1 MKKVYFL
8 ALLFVLVLS
17 VPFVYS
23 QCGSSCGDE
32 QAKTSCSG
40 GICSPDDCASC
51 VSNEPAPT
59 KTVEAVQVKIGTL
72 TTPALQSM
80 LNAKTPLILLDAR
93 SGKFD
98 DGTRIPSAKSLNS
111 ESKVLEVL
119 KMVPDKESL
128 VVTYCSNLKCPAS
141 DKLAKHLKSLG
152 YKNVVEYPEGIQ
164 GWKEAGNSVEKA
176 K

>member
-1 MKKVYFL
+1 
-8 ALLFVLVLS
+8 
-17 VPFVYS
+17 
-23 QCGSSCGDE
+23 
-32 QAKTSCSG
+32 
-40 GICSPDDCASC
+40 
-51 VSNEPAPT
+51 
-59 KTVEAVQVKIGTL
+59 
-72 TTPALQSM
+72 M

-111 ESKVLEVL
+111 ESKVLEIL